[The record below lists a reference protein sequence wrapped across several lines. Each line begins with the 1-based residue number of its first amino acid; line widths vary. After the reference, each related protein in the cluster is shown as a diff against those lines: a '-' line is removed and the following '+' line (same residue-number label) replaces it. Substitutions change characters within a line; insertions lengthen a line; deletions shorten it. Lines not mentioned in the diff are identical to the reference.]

1 VGETR
6 LACERILF
14 SMSSMFA
21 DVTPRLCSRRRSSS
35 SSSMARREE
44 EVAGPGDLRRLGSD
58 RGEKKAIQFVRRN
71 ASKQSCDP

>member
-44 EVAGPGDLRRLGSD
+44 EVAGRETSGVFGL
-58 RGEKKAIQFVRRN
+58 
-71 ASKQSCDP
+71 